1 MAPGDDDHEG
11 FKTAYLV
18 RLKPDQIHAGEFVG
32 LFVTD
37 SIGQLIDYVDDCCPV
52 DACEYVVLPSG
63 GLSQPGRSSIVP
75 EPDDEKEVDLF
86 RGATISDRWLD
97 DYFQTSDKLV
107 WTSLAPSAGN
117 DRGPFE

>member
-1 MAPGDDDHEG
+1 MPAGDDGES

-18 RLKPDQIHAGEFVG
+18 RLRADQIHPREFVG
-32 LFVTD
+32 LFITD
-37 SIGQLIDYVDDCCPV
+37 NIGQLIDYVDDCCPV

-97 DYFQTSDKLV
+97 DYFQAPDNLI
-107 WTSLAPSAGN
+107 WTPLAPDNAN
-117 DRGPFE
+117 DRG